1 MATHNKSQ
9 FKLKKSKKHNKIKA
23 IDPFYTGDRKN
34 ICERK
39 NINLAPDN
47 DDDHVPRIWKEMMRL
62 KEQYEE
68 KKTKSPRTVD
78 AKVGKD
84 CKKGVVGN
92 VKQKKVKQPQP
103 NKQKQSQMIADSEA
117 APMYIPLV
125 KKEEESDWSY
135 LHRTKQ
141 EVKKV
146 FEKSRLSDKYKIRYA
161 DVDSGKNNKRV
172 IKASKKKRLKELT
185 KLKKEK
191 KEEYKNRNN
200 TGFEHFKDEVVFG
213 EVAMAPPV
221 IKAKP
226 RKADSANVSKPG
238 RKELLLKKILE
249 QNSEPKAKKN
259 PETKTNKN
267 TETKPKNK
275 KSTKL
280 KYLSLAKQ
288 SMLSE
293 ERERV
298 VKLYREMKKKNRA
311 ANNKK

>member
-1 MATHNKSQ
+1 MAPNNKSR
-9 FKLKKSKKHNKIKA
+9 FKLQKSKKHKKIKA
-23 IDPFYTGDRKN
+23 IDPFYTGERKN
-34 ICERK
+34 IYDRK

-47 DDDHVPRIWKEMMRL
+47 DDDDVPRMWKEIMQL
-62 KEQYEE
+62 KEQYE
-68 KKTKSPRTVD
+68 KKTTKSPRTVD
-78 AKVGKD
+78 AKVEKD
-84 CKKGVVGN
+84 CKKDAAGN
-92 VKQKKVKQPQP
+92 VKQKKVKQLQP
-103 NKQKQSQMIADSEA
+103 NKQKQPQMIANSEA

-125 KKEEESDWSY
+125 KKDEESDWSY

-141 EVKKV
+141 EVRKV
-146 FEKSRLSDKYKIRYA
+146 FEKSRLSDKYKIQYA
-161 DVDSGKNNKRV
+161 DVESGKSNKRV

-226 RKADSANVSKPG
+226 RKADSSNVSKPG
-238 RKELLLKKILE
+238 RKQLLLKKILE
-249 QNSEPKAKKN
+249 QNSEPKAKQN
-259 PETKTNKN
+259 PETKTKKN
-267 TETKPKNK
+267 SESKPKDK

-311 ANNKK
+311 ANKK